1 MNEDEGMEEDKEAE
15 KARMEMAKMM
25 AGVRD
30 MALSNI
36 SMLASQAWHHLGL
49 VPIPGTGEPVQDLEQ
64 AKMAIDLFEANL
76 NTLSPYLEEDI
87 NKELRRVLM
96 DLQMNYVN
104 KTKK

>member
-1 MNEDEGMEEDKEAE
+1 MNEDEGLTEDEVAE